1 MILPSID
8 IMDGKA
14 VQLVGGK
21 KKVLERDDV
30 CGLAS
35 EFAKFGEVAVVDLDA
50 ALGRGDNSELI
61 AKICKIADCRVGGG
75 IRSVEKA
82 ERLLGAGAKKIIVG
96 TKARAE
102 FLLKLPK
109 ERVIVAVDA
118 KEGYVVCEGWRKKTG
133 KSPIEVARELEDYCS
148 EFLFTNVDKEGLMQG
163 CDFGIV
169 REILGVTQNKLTVA
183 GGITSFEDIKV
194 LEDMGVNSQVGMA
207 LYTGRIKL
215 SDAFVSLLDFGKDCG
230 LVPTVVQDERGQVL
244 MLAYSSKES
253 LSKTFECGRATYYSR
268 SRKRLWTKGES
279 SGNFQEIVKVRYDC
293 DRDTLLFTVRQKNGA
308 CHTGNYSC
316 FGCGD
321 KEFFL
326 DDVYDVVVERVRNPI
341 EGSYTSGISCDEDSI
356 KEKIREES
364 YEVLNYTDR
373 DNLVWEI
380 ADLAYFVMVLMAKKG
395 ITPGDVRNE
404 LWRRRR

>member
-14 VQLVGGK
+14 VQLVQGK

-30 CGLAS
+30 CGLAY
-35 EFAKFGEVAVVDLDA
+35 EFSKYGDVAVVDIDA
-50 ALGRGDNSELI
+50 ALGQGDNRELI
-61 AKICKIADCRVGGG
+61 AKLCKIADCRVGGG

-82 ERLLGAGAKKIIVG
+82 QWMLGAGAKKIIIG
-96 TKARAE
+96 TKADAE
-102 FLLKLPK
+102 FLLKIPK
-109 ERVIVAVDA
+109 ERVVVAIDA
-118 KEGYVVCEGWRKKTG
+118 RDGCVVCDGWRNDTG
-133 KSPIEVARELEDYCS
+133 KSPVEVVRELEDYCS

-169 REILGVTQNKLTVA
+169 RELLGVTQNKLTVA

-207 LYTGRIKL
+207 LYTGKMNL
-215 SDAFVSLLDFGKDCG
+215 SDAFVSLLDFLKNDG
-230 LVPTVVQDERGQVL
+230 LIPTIVQDVRGQVL

-253 LSKTFECGRATYYSR
+253 VSRTFDCGRAVYYSR

-279 SGNFQEIVKVRYDC
+279 SGNFQEIARVRYDC
-293 DRDTLLFTVRQKNGA
+293 DRDALLFVVRQKNGA

-321 KEFFL
+321 REFFL
-326 DDVYDVVVERVRNPI
+326 DDVYDVVFERVLNPV
-341 EGSYTSGISCDEDSI
+341 EGSYTSKISCFEDSI

-364 YEVLNYTDR
+364 IEVLNYTDR

-395 ITPGDVRNE
+395 ITLRDVKNE